1 MKAKVLLKYRD
12 KYTGEIHDPGTEIE
26 VTKDR
31 ADEILSK
38 GDFIEIISEEKPE
51 KKARTKKTEKK

>member
-12 KYTGEIHDPGTEIE
+12 KYTGEIHDPGIEIE

-38 GDFIEIISEEKPE
+38 GDFIEIIPEEKPE
-51 KKARTKKTEKK
+51 KKVRAKKTEKK

>member
-26 VTKDR
+26 VAKDR

-38 GDFIEIISEEKPE
+38 GDFIEIVTEEKPE
-51 KKARTKKTEKK
+51 KKARNKKTEKK